1 MQRLLTQYTG
11 RLYQMGYE
19 YLDNNGVIVPDTAD
33 ILAQVQQ
40 EFKDVFG
47 QDLIVTPNTPQG
59 LLITEIAIEREALV
73 TNNAQL
79 ANQINPQIAGGIFL
93 DSIGALTADF
103 RLDSVPSTALIAMT
117 GIPNSLIPAG
127 IIVTNSNASVFFVT
141 NSSITLDNTGIGS
154 VLSTC
159 LVVGEVAALA
169 GTLTVISEGSIGLET
184 VNNPSDAVL
193 GSDTQSDLN
202 FKNQR
207 RVTLAAQGTSLAESV
222 TSGLNSLVNV
232 VSPVIFR
239 ENETDVPQTIDG
251 TLLAPHSIYVCIDGG
266 ADSDIAETLT
276 YRKGGGCGYN
286 NGNGVPVS
294 YLYTNAFSGQGI
306 NVLFDRPIYIPI
318 LVRATV
324 GISTAIENPVDAV
337 KKAILD
343 YANNNIDGENGL
355 VVGQSVSCFE
365 LSGAVNRESPQLYV
379 QNMEISLI
387 SPVDFSNNPIQI
399 EIWQRA
405 TIASTSIT
413 VNVLP

>member
-1 MQRLLTQYTG
+1 
-11 RLYQMGYE
+11 MGYE

-40 EFKDVFG
+40 EFRDVFG

-59 LLITEIAIEREALV
+59 LLITEIVIERESLV
-73 TNNAQL
+73 RNNAQI

-93 DSIGALTADF
+93 DAIGALTGDF
-103 RLDSVPSTALIAMT
+103 RLLSIFSTVLIAMT
-117 GIPNSLIPAG
+117 GVPNSMIPAG
-127 IIVTNSNASVFFVT
+127 IIVTNSSASVFFVT
-141 NSSITLDNTGIGS
+141 NSSVLLDNTGIGS

-159 LVVGEVAALA
+159 TVAGDVAALA

-193 GSDTQSDLN
+193 GSDTESDLN

-207 RVTLAAQGTSLAESV
+207 RVTLAMQGTSLAESI
-222 TSGLNSLVNV
+222 TSGLNSLPGV

-239 ENETDVPQTIDG
+239 ENKKNISQVIDG
-251 TLLAPHSIYVCIDGG
+251 TLLLPHSTYVCVDGG
-266 ADSDIAETLT
+266 TDADIAETLT
-276 YRKGGGCGYN
+276 YRKGGGSDYN

-294 YLYTNAFSGQGI
+294 YPYTNAFSGQVI
-306 NVLFDRPIYIPI
+306 DVLFDRPIYIPI

-343 YANNNIDGENGL
+343 YANNNIEGETGL

-365 LSGAVNRESPQLYV
+365 LSGAVNREAPQLYV
-379 QNMEISLI
+379 QNMEVSLI
-387 SPVDFSNNPIQI
+387 SPINFSNNPIQI
-399 EIWQRA
+399 AIWERA
-405 TIASTSIT
+405 TISSTSIT
-413 VNVLP
+413 VIVLP